1 MEGATVK
8 REIDDK
14 KSEFLTVGFDIQK
27 EGTFNTTSWIPK
39 SALKVEGQI
48 CKSTKNTKYW

>member
-8 REIDDK
+8 REINDK
-14 KSEFLTVGFDIQK
+14 KSELLTVGFDIQQ

-48 CKSTKNTKYW
+48 CEITKNTKSW